1 VHWDGVNGF
10 DVLEVMELETESEEM
25 ALSLPVEGPLPKLT
39 WLEAESD
46 SLVLSQ
52 LKICSFYRRE
62 KEVK

>member
-1 VHWDGVNGF
+1 MNGF
-10 DVLEVMELETESEEM
+10 GVLELMELETESEEM

-52 LKICSFYRRE
+52 LKICSLNCARRE
-62 KEVK
+62 LKF

>member
-1 VHWDGVNGF
+1 MHWDGVNGF